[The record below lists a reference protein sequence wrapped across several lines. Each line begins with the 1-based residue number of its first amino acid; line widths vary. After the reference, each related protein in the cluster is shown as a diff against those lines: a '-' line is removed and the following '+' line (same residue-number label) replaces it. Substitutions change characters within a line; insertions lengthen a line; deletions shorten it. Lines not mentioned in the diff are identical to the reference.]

1 MRIVL
6 ADIKASE
13 GYVAKDT
20 VAGGY
25 GARLVPFTRV
35 TSVYSRVKRAF
46 HSLPSVQMA
55 YLAAIA
61 AQKGHDVVFARDEVP
76 GGDVALVLSSLVD
89 YRQETAWADVAR
101 SRGIKVGFI
110 GLAASQLPELF
121 AEHADFIIRGEPE
134 SAMRRLVSG
143 ERLQGVV
150 SSPPLP
156 HLDELPFPRWDLVND
171 LNRRWLGLDKRFGG
185 NRFPL
190 LASRGCPETCVYC
203 PHRISAEYRVRSV
216 RNIAEELDLL
226 CERYPNPYVIFRD
239 ALFTED
245 RDRCLE
251 LCDEIRTRNL
261 HFSFAFETRQD
272 RLDDDLLDQ
281 FYAAGLRAI
290 SFGVESVRPDTL
302 RRMGRRLIPESKQRA
317 VVEACS
323 HRGITT
329 MAFYVFGFPQ
339 DDWAS
344 ISATIEYSIAL
355 GSTFAQYKL
364 LTPYPGTPLWKGMK
378 PLIIEED
385 WQRFDGFTP
394 TFVHPNLTAKETRFL
409 LGAAYSRFYMRPSF
423 LSNYL
428 QIRNERVRGWVQ
440 LLDEKSRRKHDKL
453 EHSIIS
459 RTVSC

>member
-1 MRIVL
+1 VL
-6 ADIKASE
+6 ADIKTSE

-25 GARLVPFTRV
+25 GAKLVPFTRV
-35 TSVYSRVKRAF
+35 TSVYGLVKRAF

-55 YLAAIA
+55 YLSAIG
-61 AQKGHDVVFARDEVP
+61 AQQGHDVVFTRDEVP
-76 GGDVALVLSSLVD
+76 DGDVALVLSSLVD
-89 YRQETAWADVAR
+89 YRQETAWADIAR
-101 SRGIKVGFI
+101 SRGVKVGFI

-121 AEHADFIIRGEPE
+121 AEHADFIIHGEPE
-134 SAMRRLVSG
+134 SAMLRLASG
-143 ERLQGVV
+143 EQLDGAV
-150 SSPPLP
+150 SSPPVL
-156 HLDELPFPRWDLVND
+156 HLDELPFPRWDLACD
-171 LNRRWLGLDKRFGG
+171 LNRRWFGLGRRFEG

-190 LASRGCPETCVYC
+190 LASRGCPEHCIYC
-203 PHRISAEYRVRSV
+203 PHRITAEYRVRSV

-226 CERYPNPYVIFRD
+226 CKQYPNPYVVFRD

-245 RDRCLE
+245 RDRSLE

-261 HFSFAFETRQD
+261 NFSFEFETRLD

-281 FYAAGLRAI
+281 LQAAGLRAI
-290 SFGVESVRPDTL
+290 SFGVESVRTDTL
-302 RRMGRRLIPESKQRA
+302 RRMGRRLIPEAKQRA
-317 VVEACS
+317 IVEACS
-323 HRGITT
+323 RRGIAT

-344 ISATIEYSIAL
+344 VSATIEYSIAL
-355 GSTFAQYKL
+355 GSTYAQYKL
-364 LTPYPGTPLWKGMK
+364 LTPYPGTPLWKEMK

-409 LGAAYSRFYMRPSF
+409 LGAAYARFYVRPSF

-428 QIRNERVRGWVQ
+428 QIQNEHARRWVQ
-440 LLDEKSRRKHDKL
+440 LLDEKSRRKHDKM
-453 EHSIIS
+453 ERSIIS
-459 RTVSC
+459 KTVSC